1 MLYKYTIDNLVSLM
15 QTIGTLK
22 KEQIIRFFSAELA
35 SYRIEY
41 LLNQLQIKRILTYD
55 ESTDC
60 YSFVGAA
67 HYKKEPQEKVMR
79 AFWPLVA
86 AGSNEVREI
95 ILPQYASSQILFIT
109 ENNDVFDV
117 AVINTH
123 HEALVAQRIR
133 SELIPRGEK
142 DVVSHVAVLKKKEDA
157 RILDGCGFDNICI
170 IDPSS
175 KNVSYIEV
183 EDN

>member
-15 QTIGTLK
+15 QTVGTLK

-35 SYRIEY
+35 PYRIEY
-41 LLNQLQIKRILTYD
+41 LLNQLLIKHIFTYN
-55 ESTDC
+55 ETTDC

-67 HYKKEPQEKVMR
+67 HYKDEPQEMVMR

-86 AGSNEVREI
+86 AGSNNVREV
-95 ILPQYASSQILFIT
+95 ILPQYSSAQILFIT
-109 ENNDVFDV
+109 HDNKAFDV
-117 AVINTH
+117 AVIHTH
-123 HEALVAQRIR
+123 HDALVSQRVR

-142 DVVSHVAVLKKKEDA
+142 DVVSHVAVLKRKEDA
-157 RILDGCGFDNICI
+157 KILDGCGFDNICI